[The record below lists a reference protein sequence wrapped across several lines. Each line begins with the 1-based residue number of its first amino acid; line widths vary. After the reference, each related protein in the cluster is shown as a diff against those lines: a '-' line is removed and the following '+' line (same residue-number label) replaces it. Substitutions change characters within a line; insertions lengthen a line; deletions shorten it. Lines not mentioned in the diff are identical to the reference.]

1 MASIAPTTSAPWW
14 KHGHLWMVL
23 SGPAV
28 VVVASFFT
36 FYLAY
41 TGMDTVVEEDYY
53 RKGLELSQPQGVATP
68 NLAPSLQARN
78 HAATGVVV
86 KPKQ

>member
-41 TGMDTVVEEDYY
+41 TGMDPVVEEDYY
-53 RKGLELSQPQGVATP
+53 RKGLELSQPQGLATP
-68 NLAPSLQARN
+68 NLAPAMQARN

>member
-1 MASIAPTTSAPWW
+1 MPSIAPATAAPWW
-14 KHGHLWMVL
+14 KHGHVWMVL

-41 TGMDTVVEEDYY
+41 IGMDTVVDEDYY
-53 RKGLELSQPQGVATP
+53 RKGVELSQTQGAQASS
-68 NLAPSLQARN
+68 LAPAMQARN

-86 KPKQ
+86 KPKP

>member
-1 MASIAPTTSAPWW
+1 MPSIAPTTSAPWW

>member
-1 MASIAPTTSAPWW
+1 MQNMPATSSAPWW
-14 KHGHLWMVL
+14 KYGHVWMVL

-28 VVVASFFT
+28 VVIASFFT
-36 FYLAY
+36 FYL
-41 TGMDTVVEEDYY
+41 GMDTLVDEDYY
-53 RKGLELSQPQGVATP
+53 RKGVELNQTQGAVPT
-68 NLAPSLQARN
+68 NLAPALQARN